1 MLATHRNGEEEAIPL
16 YLQVS
21 GSEQNVEDAGG
32 RKVEVLLVGMN
43 PGPFGM
49 AQTGVPF
56 GDSVF
61 VRNFL
66 HVTGKVFPALIQ

>member
-1 MLATHRNGEEEAIPL
+1 
-16 YLQVS
+16 LQVS

-49 AQTGVPF
+49 AQVHLTSIAQDVKMQQTLLASALLAMRTDTRPCVMAK
-56 GDSVF
+56 DSHEGC
-61 VRNFL
+61 L
-66 HVTGKVFPALIQ
+66 

>member
-1 MLATHRNGEEEAIPL
+1 
-16 YLQVS
+16 LQVS

-49 AQTGVPF
+49 AQVLLTSIAQDVKRQQTLLTSALLAAHGGSYEEVAK
-56 GDSVF
+56 DSYQGC
-61 VRNFL
+61 L
-66 HVTGKVFPALIQ
+66 